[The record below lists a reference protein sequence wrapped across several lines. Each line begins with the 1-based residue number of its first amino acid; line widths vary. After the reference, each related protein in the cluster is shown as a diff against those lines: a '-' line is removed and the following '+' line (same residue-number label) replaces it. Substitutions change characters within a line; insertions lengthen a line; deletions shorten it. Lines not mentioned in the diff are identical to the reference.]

1 MIPILNV
8 DLTQLVSNMVLVQYT
23 IKTNIGTLASNASN
37 MLRLVQGEGV
47 DRIVLFRFKKKLIRL
62 NFESQNAFIWRIIDM
77 EHGTAIFYNL
87 FTLVKWRSI
96 L

>member
-47 DRIVLFRFKKKLIRL
+47 DRIVWFRFKKNNL
-62 NFESQNAFIWRIIDM
+62 NA
-77 EHGTAIFYNL
+77 
-87 FTLVKWRSI
+87 SI
-96 L
+96 LSPKMHSFGESLIWSMGRQFFTIFLH